1 MAQVLSAARRAAGA
15 AAALASEALLPRRA
29 PRTRGR
35 IVVDGGDA
43 PVEILRDRWSVPH
56 VFAHS
61 AADALFGLGFAQ
73 ASDRLWQMHWNRLA
87 ATGRIS
93 SVVGERGLP
102 ADRLTRTLGI
112 GRTAE
117 EAWRRTSEAERRE
130 VAPYLAGINAA
141 IERSPRPFEARLLG
155 AEIGPWRAEDS
166 IAWSKLLSFLLGTAW
181 EQQIARARI
190 AAEFGLDALAEID
203 PPLPAHARTV
213 VPPDGRLGGAG
224 GALEAA
230 AALRSA
236 LGIAGGASN
245 NWAIA
250 GRHAAA
256 GAPIFACD
264 PHLSPVTPPHAH
276 FAHLHCPQFNA
287 AGAGIPGMP
296 GIIWG
301 HNDRI
306 AWGPTASMQAA
317 NIAVLE
323 ELSEDGASSRTEHGW
338 KTVEQIDERIEVAGR
353 DLVAL
358 RVRRTANGPIVS
370 GEISDAVSP
379 LDERPG
385 ERRAFALNSLVL
397 RPRHSGNAILRLLAA
412 RDWDEFSAAICAVDD
427 FNLCFGY
434 ADVDGRIGMRVS
446 GAAQRGR
453 PALLRFPAAG
463 WLPPD
468 QGGVPKGIIEPPE
481 QPWTLDPPG
490 GIAVSANNPL
500 TPAGAAEFG
509 AEYLDSARAQRIR
522 DLLAETLA
530 GGHSPADSARI
541 QLDQVDLRLR
551 EFAEQARAL
560 AQHDRETAPLLD
572 LLEGWDGDTAPDS
585 AAAAVAACTAVE
597 YRRAALHRILGG
609 RPLPAAATAI
619 SALDIFSARAGSWAL
634 ARISAD
640 QAHARSELSDA
651 LRAAARTLAGRLG
664 PEPAAWRWGRCRAL
678 TLAHAFADV
687 PLLGKWLSAGPFPA
701 GGSADAIN
709 QSGVLGLDPFAP
721 PSAAP
726 ALRLVVEL
734 SDPPRAQFALAG
746 EQAGEPLRPAGPMTD
761 AWLNGRLLPLLRDRA
776 EIERAGSRRLV
787 LEPPRADPSV
797 D

>member
-35 IVVDGGDA
+35 IVVDGVDA

-56 VFAHS
+56 VFARS
-61 AADALFGLGFAQ
+61 AADALFGLGFVQ

-87 ATGRIS
+87 ATGRIAS
-93 SVVGERGLP
+93 IVGERGLP

-117 EAWRRTSEAERRE
+117 EAWQRTSEADRRE

-190 AAEFGLDALAEID
+190 AAEFGLGALAEID
-203 PPLPAHARTV
+203 PPLPAHALTV
-213 VPPDGRLGGAG
+213 VLPDGQLGGAA

-245 NWAIA
+245 NWAIT
-250 GRHAAA
+250 GRHAAG

-317 NIAVLE
+317 NLAILE

-338 KTVEQIDERIEVAGR
+338 AAVERIDERIEVAGR
-353 DLVAL
+353 DPVAL
-358 RVRRTANGPIVS
+358 RINHTVNGPIVS
-370 GEISDAVSP
+370 SEISDAVSP

-434 ADVDGRIGMRVS
+434 ADADGRIGMRVS

-453 PALLRFPAAG
+453 PGLLRFPAAG

-468 QGGVPKGIIEPPE
+468 QGGVPKGIIEPAE
-481 QPWTLDPPG
+481 QPWTLDPSG

-500 TPAGAAEFG
+500 TPADEAESG
-509 AEYLDSARAQRIR
+509 AEYLDSARAQRIH
-522 DLLAETLA
+522 DLIAETLA
-530 GGHSPADSARI
+530 DGHSPADSARI

-551 EFAEQARAL
+551 EFAKQARAL
-560 AQHDRETAPLLD
+560 AERDRETAPLLD
-572 LLEGWDGDTAPDS
+572 LLEGWDGSTAPDS
-585 AAAAVAACTAVE
+585 AAAAVAACAAVE
-597 YRRAALHRILGG
+597 YRRAALHGILGG
-609 RPLPAAATAI
+609 RPLPAAGTAI

-634 ARISAD
+634 SRISAD
-640 QAHARSELSDA
+640 QARARSELSAA
-651 LRAAARTLAGRLG
+651 LRAAARALAGRLG

>member
-1 MAQVLSAARRAAGA
+1 MARVLNAARRAAGA

-35 IVVDGGDA
+35 IVVDGVDA

-56 VFAHS
+56 VFARS
-61 AADALFGLGFAQ
+61 AADALFGLGFVQ
-73 ASDRLWQMHWNRLA
+73 AGDRLWQMHWNRFA
-87 ATGRIS
+87 ATGRIAS
-93 SVVGERGLP
+93 IVGERGLP

-130 VAPYLAGINAA
+130 VEPYLAGINAA

-155 AEIGPWRAEDS
+155 VEIGPWRAEDS

-190 AAEFGLDALAEID
+190 AAEFGPDALAEID

-213 VPPDGRLGGAG
+213 VPPDERLGEADN
-224 GALEAA
+224 ALEAA

-245 NWAIA
+245 NWAVA
-250 GRHAAA
+250 GRHAAD

-323 ELSEDGASSRTEHGW
+323 ELSEDGGASRTEHGW
-338 KTVEQIDERIEVAGR
+338 AEVGQIDERIEVAGR
-353 DLVAL
+353 DPVAL
-358 RVRRTANGPIVS
+358 RICRTANGPIVS
-370 GEISDAVSP
+370 GEISAAVSP
-379 LDERPG
+379 AG

-412 RDWDEFSAAICAVDD
+412 RNWDEFSAAVSAVDD

-434 ADVDGRIGMRVS
+434 ADADGRIGMRVS
-446 GAAQRGR
+446 GAAQRG
-453 PALLRFPAAG
+453 PPDLLRFPAAG
-463 WLPPD
+463 WLPPG
-468 QGGVPKGIIEPPE
+468 QGGVPRGIVEPAE

-509 AEYLDSARAQRIR
+509 AEYLDSARARRIR
-522 DLLAETLA
+522 DLIAETIDA
-530 GGHSPADSARI
+530 GHSPADSARI
-541 QLDQVDLRLR
+541 QLDQVDLSLF

-560 AQHDRETAPLLD
+560 AERDRETAPLLD
-572 LLEGWDGDTAPDS
+572 LLEGWDGSAAPDS
-585 AAAAVAACTAVE
+585 AAAAVAACTAIE
-597 YRRAALHRILGG
+597 YRRAALDGILGG

-634 ARISAD
+634 ARISVDRTRAG
-640 QAHARSELSDA
+640 SELSAA
-651 LRAAARTLAGRLG
+651 LRAAARSLAGRLG
-664 PEPAAWRWGRCRAL
+664 PEPAAWRWGRCREL

-709 QSGVLGLDPFAP
+709 QSGVLGLDPFAA

-761 AWLNGRLLPLLRDRA
+761 AWLKGRLLPLLRDRA
-776 EIERAGSRRLV
+776 EIDGAGSRRLV

>member
-1 MAQVLSAARRAAGA
+1 MAGVLSAARRAAGA
-15 AAALASEALLPRRA
+15 AAALASEAILPRRA
-29 PRTRGR
+29 LRTRGR
-35 IVVDGGDA
+35 IVVDGVDA

-56 VFAHS
+56 VFARS
-61 AADALFGLGFAQ
+61 AADALFGLGFVQ
-73 ASDRLWQMHWNRLA
+73 AGDRLWQMHWNRFA
-87 ATGRIS
+87 ATGRIAS
-93 SVVGERGLP
+93 IVGERGLP

-130 VAPYLAGINAA
+130 VEPYLAGINAA

-155 AEIGPWRAEDS
+155 VEIGPWRAEDS

-190 AAEFGLDALAEID
+190 AAEFGPGALAEID

-213 VPPDGRLGGAG
+213 VPPDGRLGEADN
-224 GALEAA
+224 ALEAA

-245 NWAIA
+245 NWAVA

-276 FAHLHCPQFNA
+276 FVHLHCPQFNA

-323 ELSEDGASSRTEHGW
+323 ELSEDGGASRTEHGW
-338 KTVEQIDERIEVAGR
+338 AEVGQIDERIEVAGR
-353 DLVAL
+353 DPVAL
-358 RVRRTANGPIVS
+358 RIRRTANGPIVS
-370 GEISDAVSP
+370 GEISAAVSP
-379 LDERPG
+379 AG

-412 RDWDEFSAAICAVDD
+412 RNWDEFSAAVSAVDD

-434 ADVDGRIGMRVS
+434 ADADGRIGMRVS
-446 GAAQRGR
+446 GAAQRG
-453 PALLRFPAAG
+453 PPDLLRFPAAG
-463 WLPPD
+463 WLPPG
-468 QGGVPKGIIEPPE
+468 QGGVPRGIVEPAE

-509 AEYLDSARAQRIR
+509 AEYLDSARARRIQ
-522 DLLAETLA
+522 DLIAETIDA
-530 GGHSPADSARI
+530 GHSPADSARI
-541 QLDQVDLRLR
+541 QLDQVDLSLF

-560 AQHDRETAPLLD
+560 AERERETAPLLD
-572 LLEGWDGDTAPDS
+572 LLEGWDGCAAPDS

-597 YRRAALHRILGG
+597 YRRAALDGILGG

-619 SALDIFSARAGSWAL
+619 SALDILSARAGSCAL
-634 ARISAD
+634 AWISAD
-640 QAHARSELSDA
+640 RTRAGSELSAA
-651 LRAAARTLAGRLG
+651 LRAAARLLAGRLG
-664 PEPAAWRWGRCRAL
+664 PEPAAWRWGRCREL

-709 QSGVLGLDPFAP
+709 QSGVLGLDPFAA

-761 AWLNGRLLPLLRDRA
+761 AWLKGRLLPLLRDRA
-776 EIERAGSRRLV
+776 EIDGAGSRRLV

>member
-1 MAQVLSAARRAAGA
+1 MAPVLSAARRAAGA
-15 AAALASEALLPRRA
+15 AAALASEALLPRRT

-35 IVVDGGDA
+35 IVVDGVDA
-43 PVEILRDRWSVPH
+43 RIEILRDRWSVPH
-56 VFAHS
+56 VFARS
-61 AADALFGLGFAQ
+61 AADALFGLGFVQ
-73 ASDRLWQMHWNRLA
+73 ASDRLWQMHWNRFA
-87 ATGRIS
+87 ATGRIAS
-93 SVVGERGLP
+93 IVGERGLP

-112 GRTAE
+112 GRVAE

-155 AEIGPWRAEDS
+155 VEIGPWRAEDS

-190 AAEFGLDALAEID
+190 AAEFGPDALAEID

-213 VPPDGRLGGAG
+213 APPDGRLGAADD
-224 GALEAA
+224 ALEAA
-230 AALRSA
+230 AVLRSA

-250 GRHAAA
+250 GRHAAG

-276 FAHLHCPQFNA
+276 FAHLHCPEFNA

-338 KTVEQIDERIEVAGR
+338 AAVERIDEQIEVAGR
-353 DLVAL
+353 DPVAL
-358 RVRRTANGPIVS
+358 PIRRTANGPIVS
-370 GEISDAVSP
+370 GEISAAVSP
-379 LDERPG
+379 AG
-385 ERRAFALNSLVL
+385 EHRAFALNSLVL
-397 RPRHSGNAILRLLAA
+397 RPRHSGNAILRLLPA

-434 ADVDGRIGMRVS
+434 ADADGRIGMRVS
-446 GAAQRGR
+446 GAAQRGS
-453 PALLRFPAAG
+453 PDLLRFPAAG

-468 QGGVPKGIIEPPE
+468 QGGVPRGIVEPAE

-509 AEYLDSARAQRIR
+509 AEYLDSARAQRIQ
-522 DLLAETLA
+522 DLIAETIA
-530 GGHSPADSARI
+530 DGHSPADSARI

-551 EFAEQARAL
+551 EFAERVRAL
-560 AQHDRETAPLLD
+560 AERDRETAPLLD
-572 LLEGWDGDTAPDS
+572 LLEGWDGSAAPDS
-585 AAAAVAACTAVE
+585 AAAAVAAVE
-597 YRRAALHRILGG
+597 YRLAALHGILGG
-609 RPLPAAATAI
+609 HPLPAAGTAI

-634 ARISAD
+634 ARIDAD
-640 QAHARSELSDA
+640 RPRAESELSAA

-664 PEPAAWRWGRCRAL
+664 PEPAAWRWGRCRGL
-678 TLAHAFADV
+678 TLAHAFADA

-709 QSGVLGLDPFAP
+709 QSGVLGLDPFAA

-734 SDPPRAQFALAG
+734 SDPPRAQFVLAG

-761 AWLNGRLLPLLRDRA
+761 AWLKGRLLPLLRDRA

>member
-1 MAQVLSAARRAAGA
+1 MARVLSAARRAAGA

-35 IVVDGGDA
+35 VVVDGVNA

-56 VFAHS
+56 VFARS
-61 AADALFGLGFAQ
+61 AADALFGLGFVQ
-73 ASDRLWQMHWNRLA
+73 AGDRLWQMHWSRFA
-87 ATGRIS
+87 ATGRIAS
-93 SVVGERGLP
+93 IVGERGLP

-130 VAPYLAGINAA
+130 VAPYLDGINAA

-155 AEIGPWRAEDS
+155 VEIGPWRAEDS

-190 AAEFGLDALAEID
+190 AAEFGPDALAEID

-213 VPPDGRLGGAG
+213 VPPDGRLGAADD
-224 GALEAA
+224 ALEAA

-245 NWAIA
+245 NWAVA
-250 GRHAAA
+250 GRHAAG

-276 FAHLHCPQFNA
+276 FVHLHCPQFNA

-323 ELSEDGASSRTEHGW
+323 ELSEDGASSRTGHGW
-338 KTVEQIDERIEVAGR
+338 AEVGQIDDRIEVAGR
-353 DLVAL
+353 DPVAL
-358 RVRRTANGPIVS
+358 RIRRTANGPIVS
-370 GEISDAVSP
+370 GEISAAVSP
-379 LDERPG
+379 AG

-412 RDWDEFSAAICAVDD
+412 RNWDEFSAAISAVDD

-434 ADVDGRIGMRVS
+434 ADADGRIGMRVS

-453 PALLRFPAAG
+453 PDLLRFPAAG

-468 QGGVPKGIIEPPE
+468 QGGVPRGIVEPDE

-522 DLLAETLA
+522 DLIAETIVD
-530 GGHSPADSARI
+530 GHSPADSARI
-541 QLDQVDLRLR
+541 QLDQVDLSLR

-560 AQHDRETAPLLD
+560 AERDRETAPLLD
-572 LLEGWDGDTAPDS
+572 LLEGWDGSAAPDS
-585 AAAAVAACTAVE
+585 AAAAVAACAAVE
-597 YRRAALHRILGG
+597 YRRAALDGILGG
-609 RPLPAAATAI
+609 RPLPATATAI

-640 QAHARSELSDA
+640 RTRAGSELSDA
-651 LRAAARTLAGRLG
+651 LRAAARTLAKRLG
-664 PEPAAWRWGRCRAL
+664 PEPAAWRWGRCREL

-709 QSGVLGLDPFAP
+709 QSGVLGLDPFAA

-761 AWLNGRLLPLLRDRA
+761 AWLKGRLLPLLRDRA
-776 EIERAGSRRLV
+776 EIDGAGSRRLV
-787 LEPPRADPSV
+787 LEPPRAGPSV